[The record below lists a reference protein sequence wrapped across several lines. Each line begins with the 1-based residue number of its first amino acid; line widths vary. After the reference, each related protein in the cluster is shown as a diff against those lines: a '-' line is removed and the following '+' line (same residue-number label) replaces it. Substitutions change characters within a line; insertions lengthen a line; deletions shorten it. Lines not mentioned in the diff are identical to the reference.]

1 MFTKMVPWHHQNIT
15 EAYSS
20 TFLKTVDL
28 VTPYLLFTLGNF
40 GLFASYSSKHK
51 HNWMEWLQL
60 LGLTQSQTILCQH
73 GAENYLLYEFCYR
86 IIQLVLISTVGS
98 KQKTEKKKQVC
109 DAACFIVTE
118 CKFSEGVHQLLFK
131 LNRLPHLYPIFLV
144 FGLYTAR
151 QFYGITL
158 FVCLFCCF

>member
-1 MFTKMVPWHHQNIT
+1 MIRWHHQNIT
-15 EAYSS
+15 EEYSS

-28 VTPYLLFTLGNF
+28 VTSYLLLTLGNF
-40 GLFASYSSKHK
+40 GFFANYASKHK
-51 HNWMEWLQL
+51 YNWMKWLQL
-60 LGLTQSQTILCQH
+60 LGLTQPQTISCQFR
-73 GAENYLLYEFCYR
+73 AENYPLYKFCYR
-86 IIQLVLISTVGS
+86 IIQLVFISPVGS
-98 KQKTEKKKQVC
+98 KQKTKKKKQVC
-109 DAACFIVTE
+109 DAAYFIVTE

-158 FVCLFCCF
+158 LVCLFCCV